1 MTNENQS
8 KSLLEMSHLEAR
20 SFFLKQQRYCNFP
33 LPKYFEFE
41 ELLRQLSK
49 EIHKKETGTIK
60 VKNPRNFEDI
70 NHTILHNK
78 DGKLD
83 WRPLQL
89 IHPVLY
95 VQLVHL
101 MTQEQNWEKIKKR
114 FFRFRKNP
122 KIHCSSIPVES
133 SEETKDESEQI
144 RKRWQEIYTL
154 HLSKTP
160 AKSSFKEGDKAK
172 QIEKWL
178 EEIEQQS
185 VALSLEYQFLTQTD
199 ISNCYGSIYTHSIT
213 WALHGKSRMK
223 IQENRPNGKNGKK
236 FIGNAIDG
244 LIQDMSYG
252 QTNGIPQGSVLMD
265 FIAEIVLGYADLI
278 LCTKLRKTQ
287 ICNYQILR
295 HRDDYRIFTK
305 NQEDGERILKS
316 ISDTMHS
323 LGMKLN
329 FQKTKVSN
337 EVIRNSFKADKLDRI
352 LHKKN
357 FKYLQQRLLWIYD
370 FSQKHPNSGS
380 LKHLL
385 SNFRQQLKPHKIKN
399 DAMQMIAIT
408 VDMAANNPGIYP
420 EASSIISE
428 FLLKIEENDRE
439 EVIRKIKKRFDL
451 VANTGSLQIWLQVIS
466 YKYNKTI
473 SYSEQLCQIA
483 EGRNPAIWNN
493 SWISD
498 DKIINILERSR
509 ILNEEILRKME
520 GVIPYEDIKI
530 FDHHSS

>member
-1 MTNENQS
+1 M
-8 KSLLEMSHLEAR
+8 
-20 SFFLKQQRYCNFP
+20 
-33 LPKYFEFE
+33 
-41 ELLRQLSK
+41 
-49 EIHKKETGTIK
+49 
-60 VKNPRNFEDI
+60 
-70 NHTILHNK
+70 
-78 DGKLD
+78 
-83 WRPLQL
+83 
-89 IHPVLY
+89 LY

-101 MTQEQNWEKIKKR
+101 ITEDRHWEEIKNR
-114 FFRFRKNP
+114 LFSFRKNP
-122 KIHCSSIPVES
+122 QIYCSSIPVES
-133 SEETKDESEQI
+133 ITEEK
-144 RKRWQEIYTL
+144 
-154 HLSKTP
+154 
-160 AKSSFKEGDKAK
+160 DKAK

-185 VALSLEYQFLTQTD
+185 VTLSLEYQFLTQTD
-199 ISNCYGSIYTHSIT
+199 ISDCYGSIYTHSIA
-213 WALHGKSRMK
+213 WSLHEKCIMK
-223 IQENRPNGKNGKK
+223 ITKNRPNGKNGKK

-252 QTNGIPQGSVLMD
+252 QANGIPQGSVLMD
-265 FIAEIVLGYADLI
+265 FIAEIVLGYADAL
-278 LCTKLRKTQ
+278 LDEKLNEAK
-287 ICNYQILR
+287 ISNYQILR

-305 NQEDGERILKS
+305 NQEDGERILKA

-380 LKHLL
+380 LKYLL
-385 SNFRQQLKPHKIKN
+385 SDFRKQLKPHKIKN

-408 VDMAANNPGIYP
+408 VDMAANNPGVYP
-420 EASSIISE
+420 ETSSIISE
-428 FLLKIEENDRE
+428 FLLKIEENDRK
-439 EVIRKIKKRFDL
+439 EVIRKIKERFDL

-466 YKYNKTI
+466 YKYDKTI

-483 EGRNPAIWNN
+483 EGKNPAIWNN

-498 DKIINILERSR
+498 DKIKKILEKNKV
-509 ILNEEILRKME
+509 LNEDALRKME

-530 FDHHSS
+530 FNSHNS